1 MKSVIRSALTLFLLL
16 TLITGVL
23 YPLAVTAIGKT
34 LFSEQ
39 ASGSPIVQDGKIVGS
54 KLIGQN
60 FTDSKYFWG
69 RLSATS
75 PQPYNAA
82 ASSGSNLGPLNS
94 VLTDNVKARVD
105 ALHAADPSNNT
116 PIPVDLVTASGS
128 GLDPDIS
135 PAAAQ
140 YQIAR
145 VARARN
151 LPVNA
156 VQDLVSQHREG
167 RQFGL
172 FGEPRVNVLELNMAL
187 DAQFP
192 LRAGEG

>member
-1 MKSVIRSALTLFLLL
+1 MKSILRPALTLFILL

-23 YPLAVTAIGKT
+23 YPVAVTAIGKAF
-34 LFSEQ
+34 FSEQ
-39 ASGSPIVQDGKIVGS
+39 ASGSLIMKDGKVVGS

-60 FTDSKYFWG
+60 FSDPKYFWG

-94 VLTDNVKARVD
+94 VLTDNVKTRID
-105 ALHAADPSNNT
+105 ALHEADPANKA
-116 PIPVDLVTASGS
+116 PIPVDLVTSSGS
-128 GLDPDIS
+128 GLDPEIS

-145 VARARN
+145 VAKVRN
-151 LPVNA
+151 LPVAA
-156 VQDLVSQHREG
+156 VEKLVGEHTEG

-172 FGEPRVNVLELNMAL
+172 FGEPRANVLALNIELDQMH
-187 DAQFP
+187 
-192 LRAGEG
+192 